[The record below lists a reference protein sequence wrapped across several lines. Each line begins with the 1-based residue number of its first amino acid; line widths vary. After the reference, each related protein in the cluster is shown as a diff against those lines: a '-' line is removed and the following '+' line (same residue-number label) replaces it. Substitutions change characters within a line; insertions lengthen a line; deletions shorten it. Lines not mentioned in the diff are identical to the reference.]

1 MLSYQKGVVKT
12 SVRHL
17 VEFLFRGGD
26 ITTGS
31 SVSAS
36 PEAMLEGS
44 RLHRTGA
51 ESDLSERSSSENGMA
66 GRKV

>member
-36 PEAMLEGS
+36 PEAMLEG
-44 RLHRTGA
+44 A

-66 GRKV
+66 GRRV

>member
-31 SVSAS
+31 S
-36 PEAMLEGS
+36 
-44 RLHRTGA
+44 
-51 ESDLSERSSSENGMA
+51 ENGMA

>member
-36 PEAMLEGS
+36 PEAMLEEMCIRDSG
-44 RLHRTGA
+44 
-51 ESDLSERSSSENGMA
+51 
-66 GRKV
+66 

>member
-44 RLHRTGA
+44 CT
-51 ESDLSERSSSENGMA
+51 ERYNG
-66 GRKV
+66 GRKRLIRAKFL